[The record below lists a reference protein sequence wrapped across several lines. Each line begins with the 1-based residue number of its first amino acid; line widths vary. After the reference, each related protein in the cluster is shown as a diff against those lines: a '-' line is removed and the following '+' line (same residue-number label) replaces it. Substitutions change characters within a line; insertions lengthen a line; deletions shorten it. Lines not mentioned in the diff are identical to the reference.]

1 MRNRLILFA
10 LVALATPAL
19 AQDAPAGRMTV
30 IDGDVVKRD
39 EPPPHGN
46 IGMSTAYRY
55 SDAVPGRAMEF
66 RKRVL
71 HVGAAIGAHKLAHD
85 EVYYVLSGEG
95 EAFSGKRTEPVKAGQ
110 AIYFFAGETMG
121 IRQKGAK
128 PLALIISYP
137 LASRAKK

>member
-1 MRNRLILFA
+1 MRNRPA
-10 LVALATPAL
+10 LLALMALATPAV
-19 AQDAPAGRMTV
+19 AQDAPVGKMTV
-30 IDGDVVKRD
+30 IDGETVKRD
-39 EPPPHGN
+39 EPPPHGT

-71 HVGAAIGAHKLAHD
+71 HVGAAIGAHRIDHD

-95 EAFSGKRTEPVKAGQ
+95 EAFSGGRTEAVKPGQ
-110 AIYFFAGETMG
+110 AIYFFAGEMMG
-121 IRQKGAK
+121 IRQKGVA

-137 LASRAKK
+137 LAARAK